1 MQYKRWLSKIIL
13 FILAATLTL
22 IWQLILIPVFPKAD
36 AQDIYHLGYRV
47 KISQN
52 NHYPVN
58 PDRLLEKGKR
68 LYEQQRFSEAISVLE
83 QAAHIFQNQN
93 NSIKQAIALSNI
105 SNSYKQIG
113 EYQLALSYIVQ
124 SRQLLEKQL
133 NIDDDKEILQL
144 FAQVLDI
151 QANLQLTLGKPAWA
165 LENWKKATAIYKQA
179 NLNNIKNRS
188 LINQSLVLQALGRY
202 QLALKILEQVV
213 PELNKQPASILKATA
228 LRSYGELQLYLGEI
242 DSSFKALQQSYEIAQ
257 QIKSNSQIAQTLLS
271 LGNAQRAKGNKNLGL
286 SDLQNTTIFDKT
298 APLVYVGKPISQEAR
313 KLYRQAVQTYE
324 KTVFLSTSPAIKLK
338 AQLNK
343 FSLLIELE
351 EFEEFSKADEL
362 FSQLQSAIN
371 KLPVSSTSIKARI
384 NLAQNL
390 LLLKQVS
397 SSNAPEWENIAQTL
411 AFSIKQAEILEDTRL
426 QSYATG
432 ILGSVYLQTQNL
444 HDAEKLTKKAVDLA
458 LRIEA
463 KDIAY
468 LWQWQLGYIFKLE
481 ENNEQAIEYYSQAVD
496 NLNDLRGD
504 LLVLNSDIQY
514 SFRDK
519 VEPVYRQLVDL
530 LLQSTLS
537 QNVSQKNLNQK
548 NLNQNNLNQ
557 KNLNQ
562 NNLNQ
567 NNLNQNNLNQNNL
580 KKARDVIE
588 ALQLR
593 EIENYFQEVCLQAKP
608 EIIDT
613 VVDKTDTTAA
623 VIYPIILQNRLE
635 IILKL
640 PNQNKFNRYTTFIKA
655 NQLENTLEKLQYSL
669 RQPEQINQ
677 VNKIS
682 GEIYSWLIQP
692 LEADLQQNKIETLVF
707 VLDGNLKN
715 IPMAVLYDSKAQE
728 KQRKYLIEKYAIV
741 LTPGLQMLE
750 PKPLQRKKINILM
763 AGVTEK
769 RLINNQEFLPLSNVE
784 LELNKIQSQIPKSK
798 KLLNQSFTDVNLE
811 KQIDSAKYTIVH
823 IATHGNFSSN
833 LEETYILTWNKLL
846 KVEEFDKLFQINKNA
861 NSQAIELLVLSAC
874 ETAHGDKRATL
885 GLSEIAIRAGARSTL
900 ASLWAV
906 EDESTARLM
915 SQFYQEL
922 QQNKFNKA
930 KALQQ
935 AQIKLLKNNEPPL
948 IWAPY
953 LLIGNW
959 L

>member
-22 IWQLILIPVFPKAD
+22 ILQLILIPVFAKAD
-36 AQDIYHLGYRV
+36 AQDIYHLGYPV
-47 KISQN
+47 KISQKN
-52 NHYPVN
+52 YYPAN
-58 PDRLLEKGKR
+58 PEKLLEKGKR
-68 LYEQQRFSEAISVLE
+68 LYKQQRFSEAISVLE
-83 QAAHIFQNQN
+83 QAARIFQNQN
-93 NSIKQAIALSNI
+93 NPIKQAIALSNI

-113 EYQLALSYIVQ
+113 EYQQALSYILQ
-124 SRQLLEKQL
+124 SRQLLEKQS
-133 NIDDDKEILQL
+133 NIDDDKEILKV

-165 LENWKKATAIYKQA
+165 LENWKKATAIYEQA
-179 NLNNIKNRS
+179 NLDHLKNRS
-188 LINQSLVLQALGRY
+188 LINQSLALQALGRY

-228 LRSYGELQLYLGEI
+228 LRNYGDVQLYLGEI
-242 DSSFKALQQSYEIAQ
+242 DSSFKVLQQSYKIAQ
-257 QIKSNSQIAQTLLS
+257 KIKSNSQIAQTLLS
-271 LGNAQRAKGNKNLGL
+271 LGNAQRGKGNKNIGL
-286 SDLQNTTIFDKT
+286 SALQNTTIFDKI
-298 APLVYVGKPISQEAR
+298 APLVYVRKPISQEAI

-324 KTVFLSTSPAIKLK
+324 KTVLLSTSPAIKVK

-343 FSLLIELE
+343 FSLLIEL
-351 EFEEFSKADEL
+351 EEFSKADEL

-371 KLPVSSTSIKARI
+371 KLPVSSTSVKARI

-537 QNVSQKNLNQK
+537 QNVSQKTLSQK

-557 KNLNQ
+557 KT
-562 NNLNQ
+562 
-567 NNLNQNNLNQNNL
+567 L

-655 NQLENTLEKLQYSL
+655 NKLENTLEKLQYSL

-707 VLDGNLKN
+707 VLDGNLRN

-750 PKPLQRKKINILM
+750 PKPLQRKKLNILM

-769 RLINNQEFLPLSNVE
+769 RLINNQEFLPLSNVQ
-784 LELNKIQSQIPKSK
+784 LELNTIQSQIPNST

-823 IATHGNFSSN
+823 IATHGSFSSN

-861 NSQAIELLVLSAC
+861 DSQAIELLVLSAC
-874 ETAHGDKRATL
+874 ETANGDKRATL
-885 GLSEIAIRAGARSTL
+885 GLSGIAIRAGARSTL

-906 EDESTARLM
+906 EDKSTARLM

-922 QQNKFNKA
+922 QQNKLNKA

-935 AQIKLLKNNEPPL
+935 AQIKLLKNSEPPL

-953 LLIGNW
+953 VLIGNW

>member
-1 MQYKRWLSKIIL
+1 MQYKRWLSKINL

-47 KISQN
+47 KISRN

-113 EYQLALSYIVQ
+113 EYQQALSYIVQ
-124 SRQLLEKQL
+124 SRQLLEKQS
-133 NIDDDKEILQL
+133 NIDDDKEILKV

-179 NLNNIKNRS
+179 NLDHLKNRS
-188 LINQSLVLQALGRY
+188 LINQSLALQALGRY
-202 QLALKILEQVV
+202 QLAFKILEQVV
-213 PELNKQPASILKATA
+213 PELNKQPASILKVTA
-228 LRSYGELQLYLGEI
+228 LRNYGDVQLYLGEI
-242 DSSFKALQQSYEIAQ
+242 DASLKTLQQSYEIAQ

-271 LGNAQRAKGNKNLGL
+271 LGNAQRGKGNKNLGL
-286 SDLQNTTIFDKT
+286 SALQNATIFDKT

-324 KTVFLSTSPAIKLK
+324 KTVFLSTSPAIKVK

-343 FSLLIELE
+343 FSLLIEL
-351 EFEEFSKADEL
+351 EEFSKADEL

-371 KLPVSSTSIKARI
+371 KLPVSSTSVKARI

-481 ENNEQAIEYYSQAVD
+481 ENNEQAIGYYSQAVD

-530 LLQSTLS
+530 LLQSTLY
-537 QNVSQKNLNQK
+537 QNVSQKTLSQKNLNQNK
-548 NLNQNNLNQ
+548 
-557 KNLNQ
+557 
-562 NNLNQ
+562 
-567 NNLNQNNLNQNNL
+567 L

-640 PNQNKFNRYTTFIKA
+640 PNQNKFNRYTTFIKT

-707 VLDGNLKN
+707 VLDGNLRN

-769 RLINNQEFLPLSNVE
+769 QLINNQEFLPLSNVE
-784 LELNKIQSQIPKSK
+784 LELNTIQSQIPNSK

-846 KVEEFDKLFQINKNA
+846 KIEEFDKLFQINKNA
-861 NSQAIELLVLSAC
+861 DSQAIELLVLSAC

-885 GLSEIAIRAGARSTL
+885 GLSGIAIRAGARSTL

-906 EDESTARLM
+906 EDESTSRLM

-922 QQNKFNKA
+922 QQNKLNKG

-935 AQIKLLKNNEPPL
+935 AQIKLLKNSEPPL

-953 LLIGNW
+953 VLIGNW

>member
-113 EYQLALSYIVQ
+113 EYQQALSYIVQ
-124 SRQLLEKQL
+124 SRQLLENQS

-144 FAQVLDI
+144 VAQVLDI

-165 LENWKKATAIYKQA
+165 LENWKKATAIYEQA
-179 NLNNIKNRS
+179 NLNNLKNRS
-188 LINQSLVLQALGRY
+188 LINQSLALQALGRY
-202 QLALKILEQVV
+202 QLALKILEQVL

-228 LRSYGELQLYLGEI
+228 LRNYGDVQLYLGEI
-242 DSSFKALQQSYEIAQ
+242 DASLKTLQQSYEIAQ

-286 SDLQNTTIFDKT
+286 SALQNATIFDKT
-298 APLVYVGKPISQEAR
+298 APLVYVGKPISQQAR

-351 EFEEFSKADEL
+351 EFPKADEL

-371 KLPVSSTSIKARI
+371 KLPVSSTSVKARI

-481 ENNEQAIEYYSQAVD
+481 ENNEQAIGYYSQAVD

-537 QNVSQKNLNQK
+537 ENVTQKTLSQKNLNQNK
-548 NLNQNNLNQ
+548 
-557 KNLNQ
+557 
-562 NNLNQ
+562 
-567 NNLNQNNLNQNNL
+567 L

-655 NQLENTLEKLQYSL
+655 NKLENTLEKLQYSL

-707 VLDGNLKN
+707 VLDGNLRN

-750 PKPLQRKKINILM
+750 PKPLQRKDLNILM

-769 RLINNQEFLPLSNVE
+769 RLINNQEFLPLSNVQ
-784 LELNKIQSQIPKSK
+784 LELNTIQSQIPNSK

-833 LEETYILTWNKLL
+833 LEETYIFTWNKLL

-861 NSQAIELLVLSAC
+861 DSQAIELLVLSAC

-885 GLSEIAIRAGARSTL
+885 GLSGIAIRAGARSTL

-922 QQNKFNKA
+922 QQNKLNKA

-935 AQIKLLKNNEPPL
+935 AQIKLLKNSEPPL

-953 LLIGNW
+953 VLVGNW

>member
-1 MQYKRWLSKIIL
+1 MQYKRWLSKIFL
-13 FILAATLTL
+13 FILAGVFTFFCES
-22 IWQLILIPVFPKAD
+22 ILIPVLLSKAD
-36 AQDIYHLGYRV
+36 AQNNFIQSNLNSAYLAQT
-47 KISQN
+47 SQN
-52 NHYPVN
+52 QIN
-58 PDRLLEKGKR
+58 PENLLEKAKK
-68 LYEQQRFSEAISVLE
+68 LYDAQRFSEAISILE
-83 QAAHIFQNQN
+83 QAAQVFQSQS

-105 SNSYKQIG
+105 SNAYKQIG
-113 EYQLALSYIVQ
+113 EYQQALKYIIQ
-124 SRQLLEKQL
+124 SRQLLENKL
-133 NIDDDKEILQL
+133 NIDDEKERLKV

-151 QANLQLTLGKPAWA
+151 QANIQLTLGKPLLA
-165 LENWKKATAIYKQA
+165 LENWKKATAIYEQGNFDNAK
-179 NLNNIKNRS
+179 IRS
-188 LINQSLVLQALGRY
+188 LINQSLALQALGRY
-202 QLALKILEQVV
+202 HLALKILEQLL
-213 PELNKQPASILKATA
+213 PELNQQPASVLKVTA
-228 LRSYGELQLYLGEI
+228 LRSLGDVQLHLGETEASLKI
-242 DSSFKALQQSYEIAQ
+242 LQQSYQIAQ
-257 QIKSNSQIAQTLLS
+257 KIKSSPQIAQTLLS
-271 LGNAQRAKGNKNLGL
+271 LGNAQRAKGNKQQLP
-286 SDLQNTTIFDKT
+286 LQNATIFEQT
-298 APLVYVGKPISQEAR
+298 SPLVYVSKPISKESI
-313 KLYRQAVQTYE
+313 KLYRQALETYDR
-324 KTVFLSTSPAIKLK
+324 TVAVSTSPAIKIK

-343 FSLLIELE
+343 FSVLIELE
-351 EFEEFSKADEL
+351 EFSKAGEL
-362 FSQLQSAIN
+362 FSQLQSTIN
-371 KLPVSSTSIKARI
+371 TLPVSNTSLKARI

-397 SSNAPEWENIAQTL
+397 PSNAPEWENIAKIL
-411 AFSIKQAEILEDTRL
+411 ALSIKQAETLEDTRL
-426 QSYATG
+426 QSYAMGT
-432 ILGSVYLQTQNL
+432 LGGVYLQTQNL
-444 HDAEKLTKKAVDLA
+444 NSARKLTKKAVDLA

-481 ENNEQAIEYYSQAVD
+481 ENITSAIESYSQAVD

-504 LLVLNSDIQY
+504 LLVFNSDIQY

-530 LLQSTLS
+530 LLQSPS
-537 QNVSQKNLNQK
+537 QNLSTNKLSKENSVN
-548 NLNQNNLNQ
+548 
-557 KNLNQ
+557 
-562 NNLNQ
+562 
-567 NNLNQNNLNQNNL
+567 NNL

-593 EIENYFQEVCLQAKP
+593 EIENYFQKVCLQAKP

-613 VVDKTDTTAA
+613 VVDKTDTAAA

-640 PNQNKFNRYTTFIKA
+640 PNQDKFNRYTTFIKA

-677 VNKIS
+677 INKTS

-692 LEADLQQNKIETLVF
+692 LEADLEKNKIETLVF
-707 VLDGNLKN
+707 VLDGNLRN

-728 KQRKYLIEKYAIV
+728 KQPKYLIEKYAIV

-750 PKPLQRKKINILM
+750 PKPLQRKELNILM

-769 RLINNQEFLPLSNVE
+769 RIINNQEFNPLNNVQ
-784 LELNKIQSQIPKSK
+784 LELDTIKLQIPNSK
-798 KLLNQSFTDVNLE
+798 RLINRSFTDVNLE

-846 KVEEFDKLFQINKNA
+846 KIEDFDKLFQINTNA
-861 NSQAIELLVLSAC
+861 DSQAIELLVLSAC
-874 ETAHGDKRATL
+874 ETANGDKRATL
-885 GLSEIAIRAGARSTL
+885 GLSGIAISAGARSTL

-906 EDESTARLM
+906 EDKSTAQLM

-922 QQNKFNKA
+922 QQHKLNKA

-935 AQIKLLKNNEPPL
+935 AQIKLLKNSEPPL

-953 LLIGNW
+953 VLIGNW